1 MNILIVK
8 LSAIGDV
15 IHTLPAL
22 NALRSRYPDAHISWM
37 AEEAVC
43 PLLEGHRALNRILL
57 SKRKQ
62 WIKGIRGA
70 SRSQSLKEAAGF
82 IKELRDTRYDLII
95 DFQQLL
101 KSGVPVALARGTR
114 KIGYGRGME
123 HQEHSYLFL
132 NERIPAVSME
142 IHALTRNMML
152 LKSLGIK
159 TDEIV
164 FDIPLQDR
172 DRNMTDGLLSR
183 HGVKA
188 SERLVA
194 VNPVAKWE
202 TKLWSEKKFSE
213 LADRLTEM
221 YGVRV
226 IFTGAPEDR
235 DTVEAIM
242 AGMRHRAVNL
252 AGETSLK
259 MLAALYE
266 KSEYLIST
274 DTGPMHLAAAMG
286 RGVVA
291 IFGPTAPWRTGPFG
305 SGHQIVRAGLECSP
319 CFKRRCPAAGC
330 MARISVADVLK
341 GVRNMAAIH
350 GDFQKSEDLH

>member
-22 NALRSRYPDAHISWM
+22 NALRKHYPEAHITWLT
-37 AEEAVC
+37 EEAAY
-43 PLLEGHRALNRILL
+43 PLIEGHHALNRILL
-57 SKRKQ
+57 SRRKQ

-70 SRSQSLKEAAGF
+70 SRSRSLKEAYLF

-101 KSGVPVALARGTR
+101 KSSVPVALARGRR

-123 HQEHSYLFL
+123 HQEHSYVFL

-142 IHALTRNMML
+142 IHALTRNMLL

-159 TDEIV
+159 ADEIV
-164 FDIPLQDR
+164 FDIPVQAHDR
-172 DRNMTDGLLSR
+172 HLTDELLSQ
-183 HGVKA
+183 HEIKP
-188 SERLVA
+188 SEPLIA

-213 LADRLTEM
+213 LADRLTEI
-221 YGVRV
+221 YSVRV
-226 IFTGAPEDR
+226 IFTGGPEDR
-235 DTVEAIM
+235 DTVEEII

-252 AGETSLK
+252 AGETNLK

-266 KSEYLIST
+266 KTACLIST

-286 RGVVA
+286 TGVVA
-291 IFGPTAPWRTGPFG
+291 LFGPTAPWRTGPFG
-305 SGHQIVRAGLECSP
+305 SGHQIIRAGLECSP
-319 CFKRRCPAAGC
+319 CFKRRCRTVEC
-330 MARISVADVLK
+330 MARIGVADVLEGIRK
-341 GVRNMAAIH
+341 MAGI
-350 GDFQKSEDLH
+350 KKV